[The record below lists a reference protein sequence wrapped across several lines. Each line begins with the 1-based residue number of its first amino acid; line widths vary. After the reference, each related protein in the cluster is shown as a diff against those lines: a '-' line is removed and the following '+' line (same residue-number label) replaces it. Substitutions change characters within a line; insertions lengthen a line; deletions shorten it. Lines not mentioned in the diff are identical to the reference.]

1 MDVVGGVMITR
12 QAKRAITLFI
22 SALLVSNLATAYIV
36 KKSSINPFRDMNNAM
51 RSMSRADGPFV
62 VIIGDSLTNNT
73 HFPSQI
79 CKYRTINMGIAGA
92 RASTFIQYAEQMSF
106 SNLHPS
112 LVVVAI
118 GVNDAIQ
125 TSGSDFKDSLEMLLR
140 NLPRGP
146 LALTT
151 VFQNVASVDTINEEI
166 RKAANRRGAILIETE
181 SLGIST
187 SDGIHPTHASQPTW
201 ENAIVDGIRRGLGCS
216 DSNGQRSY
224 DGI

>member
-1 MDVVGGVMITR
+1 MQLLDAIGRVMITR
-12 QAKRAITLFI
+12 QAMRAITWSIL
-22 SALLVSNLATAYIV
+22 ALLVSNLATAYVV
-36 KKSSINPFRDMNNAM
+36 KKNSINPYRDMINAM
-51 RSMSRADGPFV
+51 KSISRADEPFV
-62 VIIGDSLTNNT
+62 VIIGDSLTNNAR
-73 HFPSQI
+73 FPSQI

-125 TSGSDFKDSLEMLLR
+125 TGGSDFKDSLELLLR
-140 NLPRGP
+140 NLPRAP

-151 VFQNVASVDTINEEI
+151 VFQNVASVDKINEEI
-166 RKAANRRGAILIETE
+166 RKAANRKGAILIETE

-187 SDGIHPTHASQPTW
+187 SDGIHPTHAWEPIW
-201 ENAIVDGIRRGLGCS
+201 ENAIVSGIRRGLGCS
-216 DSNGQRSY
+216 D
-224 DGI
+224 

>member
-1 MDVVGGVMITR
+1 MITR
-12 QAKRAITLFI
+12 QAMRAITWFI
-22 SALLVSNLATAYIV
+22 PALLVSNLATAYIV
-36 KKSSINPFRDMNNAM
+36 KKNSINPYRDMTNAM
-51 RSMSRADGPFV
+51 QSMSRADGPFV
-62 VIIGDSLTNNT
+62 VIIGDSLTNNA

-79 CKYRTINMGIAGA
+79 CKYQTINMGIAGA

-125 TSGSDFKDSLEMLLR
+125 TSGSDFKDSLELLLR
-140 NLPRGP
+140 NLPRSS

-151 VFQNVASVDTINEEI
+151 VFQNVASVGRINEAI
-166 RKAANRRGAILIETE
+166 RKAANRKGAILIETE

-187 SDGIHPTHASQPTW
+187 IDGIHPTHASQPTW
-201 ENAIVDGIRRGLGCS
+201 ENAIVSGIRRGLGCS
-216 DSNGQRSY
+216 D
-224 DGI
+224 